1 MFAISQEENFSL
13 GNPTQSKNGLVLI
26 LMIAFANLPHILS
39 EVPTFFECIN
49 DVLKILDASCETI
62 NTRHH

>member
-1 MFAISQEENFSL
+1 MSTPVDQPEILRLSLRMFAISQEENFSL

-39 EVPTFFECIN
+39 EVP
-49 DVLKILDASCETI
+49 
-62 NTRHH
+62 